1 MRKKSLAIILG
12 TTMMMSLVACG
23 GKDKPDNKPIS
34 TDVSVESTMDAG
46 SDASSESIN
55 EQNDLGDASELTD
68 GVYDYDKE
76 YTADMLAGAIPQ
88 DNVCLNAN
96 SEGVMIGMA
105 TVGDDMLVT
114 MGYEDAETGNNVGM
128 ELYVIGA
135 DMYSHTYDTASG
147 MDVYKH
153 TLLEGDANSEDL
165 TGSFMNTSDF
175 DIADSSTI
183 EYVETVVEN
192 GVARDV
198 VRVVSVDEE
207 AVVDSENVTVTID
220 GEVQDPQE
228 MYSTEMMYYINVDTG
243 MVDRVTTNEDGNEII
258 VTFEPITCIELAP
271 EFTTADVLEI
281 SNDDMAME
289 LFGMLMMTA
298 SGAGDITTEDTTN
311 NVTENVVEDT
321 TEEISE

>member
-1 MRKKSLAIILG
+1 MH
-12 TTMMMSLVACG
+12 
-23 GKDKPDNKPIS
+23 
-34 TDVSVESTMDAG
+34 
-46 SDASSESIN
+46 
-55 EQNDLGDASELTD
+55 
-68 GVYDYDKE
+68 
-76 YTADMLAGAIPQ
+76 
-88 DNVCLNAN
+88 LN
-96 SEGVMIGMA
+96 
-105 TVGDDMLVT
+105 
-114 MGYEDAETGNNVGM
+114 
-128 ELYVIGA
+128 
-135 DMYSHTYDTASG
+135 
-147 MDVYKH
+147 
-153 TLLEGDANSEDL
+153 LLEGDANSEDL

-228 MYSTEMMYYINVDTG
+228 MYRTEMMYYINVDTG
-243 MVDRVTTNEDGNEII
+243 MVDRVTTNEDGVEMV
-258 VTFEPITCIELAP
+258 VTFESIACIELAP

-298 SGAGDITTEDTTN
+298 SGAGDITTEDATSD
-311 NVTENVVEDT
+311 VTENGLENT